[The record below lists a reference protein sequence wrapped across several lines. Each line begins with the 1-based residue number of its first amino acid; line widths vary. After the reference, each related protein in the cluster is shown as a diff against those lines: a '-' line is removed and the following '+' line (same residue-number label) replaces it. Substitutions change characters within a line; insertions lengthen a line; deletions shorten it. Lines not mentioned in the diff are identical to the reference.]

1 MPPRICMRPLI
12 IAVALTSKWFVR
24 RRLLSRGVIASAHA
38 HLASSSV
45 ASTRWQC
52 RSVPMANFSLN
63 ILLDIV
69 GGKAAVGEAA
79 KAAAMAGGTSTSHE
93 KPRHASAGP
102 HSLGAAVLE
111 KSASLENRLKPRFG
125 DSIRKTAG
133 GADPSFA
140 TRRIIFVAD
149 PSLFLCL
156 PGWTPHVRKWRIVFA
171 DDPSRASL
179 PYKFSR

>member
-1 MPPRICMRPLI
+1 
-12 IAVALTSKWFVR
+12 
-24 RRLLSRGVIASAHA
+24 
-38 HLASSSV
+38 
-45 ASTRWQC
+45 
-52 RSVPMANFSLN
+52 MANFSLN

>member
-1 MPPRICMRPLI
+1 MDG
-12 IAVALTSKWFVR
+12 
-24 RRLLSRGVIASAHA
+24 RL
-38 HLASSSV
+38 
-45 ASTRWQC
+45 
-52 RSVPMANFSLN
+52 
-63 ILLDIV
+63 
-69 GGKAAVGEAA
+69 
-79 KAAAMAGGTSTSHE
+79 
-93 KPRHASAGP
+93 RHAREKCGRARRGG
-102 HSLGAAVLE
+102 LGKFDSRIFGE
-111 KSASLENRLKPRFG
+111 SLETAIQG